1 MSWTRTSA
9 LTVRHKGIFVVL
21 ALVLL
26 ICVAAILIGAV
37 GIGLGRSRH
46 FNDVERFH
54 RARGI
59 TTGWARDG
67 ITRPRMADH
76 AAQAR
81 EPVDAVDAD

>member
-1 MSWTRTSA
+1 M
-9 LTVRHKGIFVVL
+9 L

-26 ICVAAILIGAV
+26 VAIAAMLIGAV
-37 GIGLGRSRH
+37 GIGIGRSRS

-67 ITRPRMADH
+67 ITRPRI
-76 AAQAR
+76 
-81 EPVDAVDAD
+81 VDESAKAKTPTDAS